1 MLSSLAGRV
10 PRNGPGPG
18 LESDNHIIGSHTREP
33 DTSGHKVTLSSGS
46 YIFDYGVSEK
56 FQQFPTRHVA
66 SLALR

>member
-33 DTSGHKVTLSSGS
+33 DTSEQDTSGHKVTLSSGTHL
-46 YIFDYGVSEK
+46 ITVSVRNYVY
-56 FQQFPTRHVA
+56 QV
-66 SLALR
+66 